1 MARSVI
7 REYCRAMRRLI
18 VGFATLAGISLAPV
32 TATAAPPAP
41 FLGGIEES
49 GCLASTAVGGCTAG
63 VGLGGTSPRALA
75 VSPDGRNLYYTA
87 GTSNTVAAMQRD
99 AATGQLR
106 SVPDDPATQGDDGC
120 VGDGTPGAAG
130 AGGCVAA
137 RVLQQPN
144 ALAITPDG
152 LFVYVT
158 SQVSD
163 SVSILQRNP
172 TTGAL
177 TPIEDDPVTPT
188 VPRGLPC
195 QPCDG
200 GDERVR
206 RARCAA
212 RARRS
217 REHRRDARSGRR
229 EHLRHRGTRG
239 GTGHRR
245 IAALG
250 DDGTDPGHRRR
261 SGDDGAT
268 RGLRGLGREQSLPPR
283 QHPGRSRCV
292 GHLAR
297 WKRAVHARTER
308 QCEPRLLPRAQL
320 DDRGPR
326 TPSNA
331 LSCVQDVDQASIT
344 PGCLRID
351 TLESPVAMALARDG
365 KAIYVALA
373 DGGSA
378 RDGAGVVGIRLLTAD
393 GVRRCRRHH
402 GAVSRGPGRRAA
414 QRPTASSGSGS
425 TRRRA
430 SPSAPTI
437 STSTSAPRNPEP

>member
-1 MARSVI
+1 MARSAI

-41 FLGGIEES
+41 LLGGIEES

-163 SVSILQRNP
+163 SVS
-172 TTGAL
+172 AL
-177 TPIEDDPVTPT
+177 PAQPHDRRAHANRGRPRHADC
-188 VPRGLPC
+188 PRGLPC

-200 GDERVR
+200 GDERVC
-206 RARCAA
+206 RARRAA

-229 EHLRHRGTRG
+229 EHLRHRGTPG

-292 GHLAR
+292 GHLAG

-320 DDRGPR
+320 DDRGPQHAVER
-326 TPSNA
+326 PELRPGRRPGVDHA
-331 LSCVQDVDQASIT
+331 GLSQDRHA
-344 PGCLRID
+344 RA
-351 TLESPVAMALARDG
+351 PVAMALARDG
-365 KAIYVALA
+365 KAIYVAPRTA
-373 DGGSA
+373 GPRGTAPASSA
-378 RDGAGVVGIRLLTAD
+378 FACSRRRSSPMSTAP
-393 GVRRCRRHH
+393 RR
-402 GAVSRGPGRRAA
+402 VSRGTGSPGCNADCQARGRA
-414 QRPTASSGSGS
+414 QRADE
-425 TRRRA
+425 RRRERRQ
-430 SPSAPTI
+430 SPRLRRRPGY
-437 STSTSAPRNPEP
+437 PEP